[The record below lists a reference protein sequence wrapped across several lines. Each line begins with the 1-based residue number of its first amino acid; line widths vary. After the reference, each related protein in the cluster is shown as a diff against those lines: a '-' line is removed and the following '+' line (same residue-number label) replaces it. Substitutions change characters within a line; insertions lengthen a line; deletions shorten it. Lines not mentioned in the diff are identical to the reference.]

1 MTAEQR
7 EHEGLSR
14 LPPIKAEGLAAVPQ
28 TCARPGGL
36 GRTPPLPTLSRLAG
50 GTDGAGG
57 AARRRTQPPL
67 FVPLDEAERVPN
79 FEGDRRVR
87 AAPRSCFDLAVLRVY
102 GTDAGFVTR
111 AFIVI
116 PPSVR

>member
-14 LPPIKAEGLAAVPQ
+14 LPADKGGGASRCASDVREAGWTWSIAAAPD
-28 TCARPGGL
+28 PG
-36 GRTPPLPTLSRLAG
+36 PAG
-50 GTDGAGG
+50 GGADGAGG

-67 FVPLDEAERVPN
+67 FPPLDEAERVPN

-102 GTDAGFVTR
+102 GTDAGLVTR